1 METEWSVAE
10 TEQKFVDAILSV
22 VGSRVARQ
30 SITRQTRLIE
40 DLSMSSIELLKLI
53 VACEREIGVSPADN
67 DDLAETLSTVG
78 RAVEALHQLR
88 VSKPRAKASG
98 DYRASHGSTEERR

>member
-1 METEWSVAE
+1 METKWSVAE

-22 VGSRVARQ
+22 VGSRVARGG
-30 SITRQTRLIE
+30 ITRQTHLIN

-53 VACEREIGVSPADN
+53 LACEREIGVSPVDN

-88 VSKPRAKASG
+88 EAKARPQTG
-98 DYRASHGSTEERR
+98 A